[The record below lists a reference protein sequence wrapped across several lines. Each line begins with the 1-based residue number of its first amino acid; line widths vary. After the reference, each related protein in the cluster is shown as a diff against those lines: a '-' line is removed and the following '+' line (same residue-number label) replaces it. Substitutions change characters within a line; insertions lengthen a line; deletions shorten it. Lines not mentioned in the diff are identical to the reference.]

1 MKFLLVTIF
10 LFCSG
15 VSFAGVQAYEFP
27 SQEQEVL
34 YTELINELR
43 CMVCQNQNIAG
54 SNAELAQDLKRKTY
68 QLVTKG
74 KSKEEISQYMI
85 ERYGNFVLY
94 KPPVTTMTFL
104 LWFGPFVILIIA
116 IYTLIKIIRGRSQK
130 IETTVLSDEEKTQ
143 AEEFLKSK

>member
-1 MKFLLVTIF
+1 
-10 LFCSG
+10 
-15 VSFAGVQAYEFP
+15 
-27 SQEQEVL
+27 
-34 YTELINELR
+34 
-43 CMVCQNQNIAG
+43 MVCQNQNIAG